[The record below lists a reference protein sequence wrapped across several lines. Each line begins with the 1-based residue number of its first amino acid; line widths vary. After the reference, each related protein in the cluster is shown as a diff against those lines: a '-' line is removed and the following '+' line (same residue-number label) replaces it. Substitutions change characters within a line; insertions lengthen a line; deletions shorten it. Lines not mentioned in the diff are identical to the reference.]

1 VSSILDEILIEQ
13 YTIASKTIEE
23 SAEYGLMASIE
34 INAKLFSIKPIELA
48 LTVKEVLAYEI
59 KERDSLKGRN

>member
-1 VSSILDEILIEQ
+1 MSSILDEILIEQ

-23 SAEYGLMASIE
+23 SAEYGLMVSIE
-34 INAKLFSIKPIELA
+34 INAELFSIKPIELA